1 MSQAKVCPKLFHLQS
16 FDIDMI
22 RKVFLQISKDSN
34 RLVSDGKGGM
44 KSDLKNTN
52 DDPMYTKFKMRK
64 TTLWFQNSEEVLS
77 GKGHE

>member
-1 MSQAKVCPKLFHLQS
+1 MRRTKGGAEASPTGLPAGVGTWVSQAKVCPKLFHLQS

-22 RKVFLQISKDSN
+22 QKVFLQISKDSN

-52 DDPMYTKFKMRK
+52 DDLMYT
-64 TTLWFQNSEEVLS
+64 
-77 GKGHE
+77 